1 MIKSALYSIKQ
12 AFKQMFRNKGMTFA
26 SIFAITAMMLILSIF
41 LFLSVNVEYLTEN
54 VKNQV
59 GTIVVFLEEDVP
71 ASQVE
76 NMLGSF
82 KEMDGVGDAEYV
94 PKEEALEQM
103 KIRWGENAYLLD
115 GLTENPLPDA
125 IHISLTDL
133 DSGDIIA
140 RFCATVQGVDD
151 VRFYRDVVDKVMR
164 IANII
169 QRGAL
174 VVIIFLVIISV
185 VVVSNTIKLTVMAR
199 ENEITIMKYIG
210 ATNWFIRGPMFFEG
224 VIIGLISAIISVGLS
239 SLIYIRLCKVL
250 GDQAFKLFYTQLVL
264 PQFLIT
270 NIIWIFLAL
279 GISIGACG
287 SIISMRRYLKA

>member
-26 SIFAITAMMLILSIF
+26 SIFAITAMMLILSLF
-41 LFLSVNVEYLTEN
+41 LFLSVNVEYLTET
-54 VKNQV
+54 VKNQF
-59 GTIVVFLEEDVP
+59 GTIEVFLLDETSKDQ
-71 ASQVE
+71 AE
-76 NMLGSF
+76 NMIVSF
-82 KEMDGVGDAEYV
+82 KEMDGVEDAVYV
-94 PKEEALEQM
+94 SKEQAMEEF
-103 KIRWGENAYLLD
+103 KIRWGDNAYLLN
-115 GLTENPLPDA
+115 GLTENPLPNA
-125 IHISLTDL
+125 IRITLSDL
-133 DSGDIIA
+133 NSGDIIA
-140 RFCATVQGVDD
+140 RFCATVQGVED
-151 VRFYRDVVDKVMR
+151 VRFYRDEVGKVVR
-164 IANII
+164 ISNII

-174 VVIIFLVIISV
+174 VVIAFLVIISI

-224 VIIGLISAIISVGLS
+224 IIIGLISAAVSVGLS
-239 SLIYIRLCKVL
+239 SLIYVRLCKVL
-250 GDQAFKLFYTQLVL
+250 GDQAFRLFSTQLVM

-270 NIIWIFLAL
+270 NIVWIFLAL